1 MIKMLNLIAHHYYVQ
16 YVKIKIIIYEIY
28 SILSHLARCTANNL
42 HQRLTTMIKC
52 VLLDFQRVA
61 FAN

>member
-1 MIKMLNLIAHHYYVQ
+1 MIKIKNLIAHHYYVQ
-16 YVKIKIIIYEIY
+16 YVKIKTILYEIY
-28 SILSHLARCTANNL
+28 SILSHLARCTANNF
-42 HQRLTTMIKC
+42 HPSLTTMIKC